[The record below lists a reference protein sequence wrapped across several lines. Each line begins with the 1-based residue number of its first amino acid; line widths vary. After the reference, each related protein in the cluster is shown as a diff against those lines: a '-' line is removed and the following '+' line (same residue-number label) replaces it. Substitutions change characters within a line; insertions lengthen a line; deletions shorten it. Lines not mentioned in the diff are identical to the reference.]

1 MQNPPSTQMDL
12 AHVRK
17 GSETGGWC
25 EHTLLEHLKGTAS
38 LAEKFAG
45 DFKNGDW
52 ARLAGLLHDLGKYNP
67 DWQNYIKTKTGYDP
81 EAHLEN
87 NGSKV
92 DHSTAGAIYSQNV
105 FGNVGKVLAY
115 LIAGHHAGLPDWYHE
130 ISVGGSLDGRLQE
143 TKHLERTQRGN
154 IPQEV
159 LEPKQPSSAP
169 CINEQ
174 HEHLHLWMRMLFSC
188 LVDAD
193 FLDTEKFMDDT
204 KSALRA
210 KSAMDISSLKLKFDQ
225 YMDIIER
232 GADDTPV
239 NQIRKDILKKCRES
253 GTLYPGFFSLTAPT
267 GGGKTL
273 ASIGFA
279 LEHAKAFGKK
289 RIIVV
294 IPYTSIIEQTAEVL
308 RKVFGED
315 CVLEHHCNLD
325 PEEKSE
331 NERNRLTSENWDAPI
346 IVTTNVQFFES
357 LFASRTSSC
366 RKLHNIVESI
376 VILDEAQML
385 PTEFLKPILSVLKG
399 LTQCFGVS
407 VLLCTATQPALVG
420 DIGSGDAKFK
430 GIENVR
436 EIIPNPIELSHR
448 LRRVEITPQNKELQ
462 PVEWDTLAKELEQ
475 YNQVLCIVN
484 TRKDCRELHGK
495 MPEGTIHLS
504 ALMCPAHRSDVIEGI
519 KNILEKGEVLRVIST
534 QLVEAGVDLDFPVV
548 YRALA
553 GLDSLVQ
560 AAGRCNR
567 EGKLPT
573 KGKVCYFTSPKLPPP
588 GLMRKGAQTSR
599 MMIGADG
606 ALEFDPQT
614 FIKYFQLYFNDL
626 NGFDEK
632 QIMDA
637 LTKNAT
643 LGNIQ
648 FRTAA
653 RDFKL
658 IDDKGQGSVI
668 VIYPKYKSLIY
679 QLVEKLQYT
688 TNKET
693 LRKLQ
698 RFTVSIPERDLVELQ
713 RIGGIRL
720 QNGFWV
726 QVADDLYSEIL
737 GFTPNG
743 GLTWNPECYIL

>member
-1 MQNPPSTQMDL
+1 
-12 AHVRK
+12 
-17 GSETGGWC
+17 
-25 EHTLLEHLKGTAS
+25 
-38 LAEKFAG
+38 
-45 DFKNGDW
+45 
-52 ARLAGLLHDLGKYNP
+52 
-67 DWQNYIKTKTGYDP
+67 
-81 EAHLEN
+81 
-87 NGSKV
+87 
-92 DHSTAGAIYSQNV
+92 
-105 FGNVGKVLAY
+105 
-115 LIAGHHAGLPDWYHE
+115 
-130 ISVGGSLDGRLQE
+130 
-143 TKHLERTQRGN
+143 
-154 IPQEV
+154 
-159 LEPKQPSSAP
+159 
-169 CINEQ
+169 
-174 HEHLHLWMRMLFSC
+174 
-188 LVDAD
+188 
-193 FLDTEKFMDDT
+193 
-204 KSALRA
+204 
-210 KSAMDISSLKLKFDQ
+210 
-225 YMDIIER
+225 
-232 GADDTPV
+232 
-239 NQIRKDILKKCRES
+239 
-253 GTLYPGFFSLTAPT
+253 
-267 GGGKTL
+267 
-273 ASIGFA
+273 
-279 LEHAKAFGKK
+279 
-289 RIIVV
+289 
-294 IPYTSIIEQTAEVL
+294 
-308 RKVFGED
+308 
-315 CVLEHHCNLD
+315 
-325 PEEKSE
+325 
-331 NERNRLTSENWDAPI
+331 
-346 IVTTNVQFFES
+346 
-357 LFASRTSSC
+357 
-366 RKLHNIVESI
+366 
-376 VILDEAQML
+376 
-385 PTEFLKPILSVLKG
+385 
-399 LTQCFGVS
+399 
-407 VLLCTATQPALVG
+407 
-420 DIGSGDAKFK
+420 
-430 GIENVR
+430 
-436 EIIPNPIELSHR
+436 
-448 LRRVEITPQNKELQ
+448 
-462 PVEWDTLAKELEQ
+462 
-475 YNQVLCIVN
+475 
-484 TRKDCRELHGK
+484 
-495 MPEGTIHLS
+495 
-504 ALMCPAHRSDVIEGI
+504 
-519 KNILEKGEVLRVIST
+519 
-534 QLVEAGVDLDFPVV
+534 
-548 YRALA
+548 LA